1 MLPAFDERF
10 QVLEMLGIPAL
21 LVREAFL
28 DRRVSEHLEAMVVEF
43 NECGRVR
50 TRFACGLLIQTP
62 PI

>member
-28 DRRVSEHLEAMVVEF
+28 DRSVSEHLEVMVVEF

-50 TRFACGLLIQTP
+50 TRFTWGLLIQTP

>member
-28 DRRVSEHLEAMVVEF
+28 DRSVSEHLEVMVVEF
-43 NECGRVR
+43 N
-50 TRFACGLLIQTP
+50 
-62 PI
+62 

>member
-28 DRRVSEHLEAMVVEF
+28 GRSVSEHLEVMVVEF
-43 NECGRVR
+43 N
-50 TRFACGLLIQTP
+50 
-62 PI
+62 